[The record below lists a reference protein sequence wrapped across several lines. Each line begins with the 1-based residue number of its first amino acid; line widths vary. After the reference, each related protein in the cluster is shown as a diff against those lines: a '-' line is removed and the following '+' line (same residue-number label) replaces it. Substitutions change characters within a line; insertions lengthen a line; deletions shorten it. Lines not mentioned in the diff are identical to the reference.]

1 MSLAVDGVVLDVDG
15 VLVDVADSYRRA
27 IVESVER
34 VYGYDTDPGV
44 VQQFKS
50 AGGFNND
57 WELTHALAL
66 FLLAREEGLERDARS
81 FTDLVAATG
90 GGLGGA
96 RAVVADAL
104 DPDCRERVLA
114 RWDRDRLTRVF
125 QQLYLGPSLYRD
137 LEGAEPELE
146 LDGGLIEN
154 EPTLVSPA
162 TLSAL
167 TDRFEV
173 GVLTGRPAAEAA
185 IALERVGLSLPEERV
200 LTMDSPFPGKPAP
213 DGLVALAGRLGV
225 DRLAFAGDTADDVRC
240 ARNAAESDDR
250 QYHGVGVLTGGLSGE
265 AGRRAFEDA
274 GAALVADT
282 VDDLPELLER

>member
-1 MSLAVDGVVLDVDG
+1 VTLAVDAVVLDIDG

-34 VYGYDTDPGV
+34 VYGYRVDRDA
-44 VQQFKS
+44 VQQFKA

-66 FLLAREEGLERDARS
+66 FHLAREEGLRRDAGS
-81 FTDLVAATG
+81 FTDIVATTG
-90 GGLGGA
+90 GGLDGA

-104 DPDCRERVLA
+104 DPDCRERVLD

-125 QQLYLGPSLYRD
+125 QQLYLGPSLYRE
-137 LEGAEPELE
+137 LEGAEPDLE
-146 LDGGLIEN
+146 LDGGFIEN
-154 EPTLVSPA
+154 EPTLAAPA
-162 TLSAL
+162 TLAAL

-173 GVLTGRPAAEAA
+173 GVLTGRPGAEAA
-185 IALERVGLSLPEERV
+185 IALERVGLDLPDERV

-213 DGLVALAGRLGV
+213 EGLVALADRLGA